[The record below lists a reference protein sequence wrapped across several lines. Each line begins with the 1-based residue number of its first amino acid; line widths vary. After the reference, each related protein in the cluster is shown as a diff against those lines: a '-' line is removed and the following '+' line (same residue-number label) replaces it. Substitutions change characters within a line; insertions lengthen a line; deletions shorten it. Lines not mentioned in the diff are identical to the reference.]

1 MADISIFQDEAF
13 SVPNLAAAINEQ
25 PYIPGRIGALGLF
38 SEKGIESTVVQI
50 EYDGQKLGLVA
61 AKPRGGVAQPVVLAG
76 RKLIPFNTVHLPQV
90 STMMADEIQGIRAF
104 GSMTELEVAQ
114 TRVASYQAT
123 HRRQLDMT
131 HEWQRIGAIKGLILD
146 ADVQTPLL
154 DVYATFGIEQQ
165 VMPFELDNAATL
177 VRERSDEVLDMIEDA
192 LGALPS
198 TGARAFCGKAFWKAL
213 INHKS
218 VRETYLNTARAAE
231 LLGKVPNSFEIGG
244 ITFERYR
251 GKVGAVSYVEDD
263 NAYVVPE
270 GVPDFLITRFAPGDY
285 LETVNTTGL
294 PYYSK
299 IEPLKFN
306 KGLEIESQSNPLHI
320 PTRPRAIIKLTR
332 AAA

>member
-1 MADISIFQDEAF
+1 MADISIFQDDAF
-13 SVPNLAAAINEQ
+13 SVPSLAVAISEQ
-25 PYIPGRIGALGLF
+25 PFVPGRIGELGLF
-38 SEKGIESTVVQI
+38 HEEGIPNTVVQI
-50 EYDGQKLGLVA
+50 EYDGQKIGLVA
-61 AKPRGGVAQPVVLAG
+61 AKPRGGVPQPVVIAG
-76 RKLIPFNTVHLPQV
+76 RKLIPFNTVHLPQN

-104 GSMTELEVAQ
+104 GSMTELESAQ
-114 TRVASYQAT
+114 ARVATYQAK

-146 ADVQTPLL
+146 ADAETPLL
-154 DVYATFGIEQQ
+154 DVYAEFGIEQQ
-165 VMPFELDNAATL
+165 VVPFDLGNAATL
-177 VRERSDEVLDMIEDA
+177 VRDKCEDVLDMIEDA

-198 TGARAFCGKAFWKAL
+198 TGARAFCGRQFWKDL

-231 LLGKVPNSFEIGG
+231 LLGKVPNSFDIGG

-251 GKVGAVSYVEDD
+251 GKVGSVSYVSDD
-263 NAYVVPE
+263 EAYAVPE

-285 LETVNTTGL
+285 LETVNTPGL
-294 PYYSK
+294 PYYTRL
-299 IEPLKFN
+299 EPLRFN

-332 AAA
+332 TA